1 MSRYAAIGFIV
12 ILKVKKEEAIDLIIL
27 RAREDIRRHAKDT
40 LERAS
45 LSIV

>member
-12 ILKVKKEEAIDLIIL
+12 VLKVKKEEATGLIIL
-27 RAREDIRRHAKDT
+27 RAREDMRRHAKDT